1 MPLVHTFAPYF
12 RHLHRSGKIDMIE
25 LWRNSYFFSLC
36 YFRHLYRS
44 AKIDMIELWLTS
56 YYTMWLCLHVLFF
69 RSMIELWLN
78 SYYTMSLCLHVL
90 FFRSMIELW
99 LNSYYTMWLCSH
111 VLFFRRKT
119 TYYCCFSVS
128 LKYSGAQEKA
138 GWKHAQSV
146 MNAVCRN
153 SSRKASKDI
162 GE

>member
-1 MPLVHTFAPYF
+1 
-12 RHLHRSGKIDMIE
+12 
-25 LWRNSYFFSLC
+25 
-36 YFRHLYRS
+36 
-44 AKIDMIELWLTS
+44 
-56 YYTMWLCLHVLFF
+56 MWLCLDVLFF

-78 SYYTMSLCLHVL
+78 SYYTMSLCLHVLFFRSMIELWLNSYYTMWLCLDVL